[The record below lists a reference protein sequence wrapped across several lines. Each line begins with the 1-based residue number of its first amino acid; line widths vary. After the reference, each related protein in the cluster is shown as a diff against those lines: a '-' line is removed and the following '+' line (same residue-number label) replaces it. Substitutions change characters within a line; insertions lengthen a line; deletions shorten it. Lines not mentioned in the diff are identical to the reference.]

1 MIDIRKEVA
10 KILDEACKCAKNR
23 FKTKVSIYDFGCV
36 SRWELDEDD
45 AKNFGYLKT
54 EEYYFRVRGCP
65 GWLFAID
72 ACLVNE
78 DRLDITACYGTRTP
92 LTNSEQVTVFI
103 KRRKMR
109 TLPAKNPLMAF
120 VISPGS

>member
-1 MIDIRKEVA
+1 MIDIRKEVT
-10 KILDEACKCAKNR
+10 KILDEACQCAKNR

-45 AKNFGYLKT
+45 VKNFGYLKT

-72 ACLVNE
+72 ACLINE
-78 DRLDITACYGTRTP
+78 DRLDITACYGQYEDTIDKFIASHSLYKSTKDEDVTR
-92 LTNSEQVTVFI
+92 
-103 KRRKMR
+103 
-109 TLPAKNPLMAF
+109 
-120 VISPGS
+120 